1 MSWPYKIYEFDSF
14 SSLTIRKNINDNPN
28 RYQLNDR
35 ICRFV
40 YIYVDHNWVIQC
52 KTYTTNE
59 KNEMLKNE
67 ILINFIISCYLII
80 ILLLR
85 SKISIFTV
93 TIYINNYFLRVFY
106 AIYNFYLLIFIYK
119 HAFMKIIKLKD
130 IISII
135 IYFICVPWY
144 LPESQI

>member
-1 MSWPYKIYEFDSF
+1 MK
-14 SSLTIRKNINDNPN
+14 
-28 RYQLNDR
+28 
-35 ICRFV
+35 
-40 YIYVDHNWVIQC
+40 
-52 KTYTTNE
+52 

-135 IYFICVPWY
+135 IYFICVP
-144 LPESQI
+144 